1 MAKKEVLKAN
11 KHENYVTYSLIAFI
25 IPIVGIIVGAMYLGK
40 DKPLDKKLGEHLIAL
55 SILFAILE
63 GFLLIM
69 FWDTLFPATYYV
81 PVGY

>member
-1 MAKKEVLKAN
+1 MATKNELKAN

-25 IPIVGIIVGAMYLGK
+25 VPIVGIFIGVMYLGK

-63 GFLLIM
+63 GFFLIM
-69 FWDTLFPATYYV
+69 LWDSLFPSTYYV
-81 PVGY
+81 PINY